1 MIQAFPVFVTFLE
14 GLGGPGGWYGPA
26 AHRQGDRIGIMP
38 GGKGQFSLR
47 MMGSMGMRMIH
58 GVVVFLLIIAFLI
71 LAGL

>member
-1 MIQAFPVFVTFLE
+1 
-14 GLGGPGGWYGPA
+14 
-26 AHRQGDRIGIMP
+26 MP